1 MKVLN
6 VQDCLDSAIYLFI
19 SVMLVLGVALLA
31 GCQTAAWD
39 TNTQVSSRG
48 TVSRDSPQTVVD
60 GNGNVTRNQIPP
72 NGGTDEKSDRSPVE
86 PP

>member
-6 VQDCLDSAIYLFI
+6 VVNCLDIAIYSVLSLSLLFGI
-19 SVMLVLGVALLA
+19 ILLA

-39 TNTQVSSRG
+39 TNTQVSSKG
-48 TVSRDSPQTVVD
+48 TVSRDSPPTVVD